1 VGDHPGALVGRA
13 ADGGDVRDVTRVTI
27 QRSETVGR
35 LTAPRLPRR
44 VAREW
49 TFPCVIG
56 GMVLH
61 HHRLHQEGLMRRL
74 IPLLALA
81 FVAATACNN
90 DSTGPNGSIVGNYQL
105 RTINGSQLPYQV
117 SFNKVI
123 QSEQLTLNSDGSYS
137 DVADFSDGTNFVE
150 QGYYSQ
156 NNNLLT
162 FNDQT
167 DGITYQGS
175 ISGNVLTEST
185 NGYTAVY
192 QKN

>member
-1 VGDHPGALVGRA
+1 
-13 ADGGDVRDVTRVTI
+13 
-27 QRSETVGR
+27 
-35 LTAPRLPRR
+35 
-44 VAREW
+44 
-49 TFPCVIG
+49 
-56 GMVLH
+56 
-61 HHRLHQEGLMRRL
+61 MRRL